1 MSFVEGF
8 SAASI
13 DVADPTF
20 AICVTAM
27 ALLIGCLVA
36 LPALAAALRFLRTE
50 GLARLISHFL
60 RRRTP

>member
-1 MSFVEGF
+1 MSFVEGL
-8 SAASI
+8 SAVSI

-36 LPALAAALRFLRTE
+36 LPAFAAALSLLRTE
-50 GLARLISHFL
+50 GLARLIAHLL
-60 RRRTP
+60 RRRTR

>member
-1 MSFVEGF
+1 
-8 SAASI
+8 
-13 DVADPTF
+13 
-20 AICVTAM
+20 M

-50 GLARLISHFL
+50 GIARFISDFL